1 MVEFDTKERLLNI
14 ATDLFA
20 KHGYNAVSVRM
31 VTQKAKINVSA
42 ISYYFKGKDGLYQ
55 AVLEHQLE
63 MIIKILEVAK
73 QNKSESPL
81 EKLSYYAEQV
91 AVIHKKRPL
100 LSRFM
105 TSEIANP
112 TDIGGKTIE
121 RHISQSYQY
130 IQELLQEG
138 IDKGY
143 FKKTLDPV
151 FASVSLVGIL
161 NFYYITKPLT
171 QKFIP
176 HKVSAG
182 VEYNIQ
188 ALKIYL
194 HGILEEKS

>member
-1 MVEFDTKERLLNI
+1 MELATRERLLDI
-14 ATDLFA
+14 ATNLFA

-42 ISYYFKGKDGLYQ
+42 ISYHFKGKDGLYQ
-55 AVLEHQLE
+55 AVLEHQLKLILE
-63 MIIKILEVAK
+63 ALEVAK
-73 QNKSESPL
+73 NNKADSPL
-81 EKLSYYAEQV
+81 EKLSFYAQQV

-112 TDIGGKTIE
+112 TAIGGATIE
-121 RHISQSYQY
+121 CHIAQSYQY

-138 IDKGY
+138 IDKGV
-143 FKKTLDPV
+143 FKDTLDPI

-176 HKVSAG
+176 QKLNSG
-182 VEYNIQ
+182 TEYNKQ
-188 ALKIYL
+188 ALEIYL
-194 HGILEEKS
+194 KGILTENC